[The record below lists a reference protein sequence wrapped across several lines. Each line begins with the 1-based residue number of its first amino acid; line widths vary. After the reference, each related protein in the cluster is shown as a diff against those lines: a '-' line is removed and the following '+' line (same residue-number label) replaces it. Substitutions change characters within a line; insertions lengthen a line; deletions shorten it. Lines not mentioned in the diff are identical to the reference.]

1 MAIYN
6 PPKQSSTGG
15 ILSATGDALIS
26 AGGIIG
32 VTGAAAGGTG
42 LVAGAVVSGVGAITK
57 GIGSLVSSGEQRK
70 QDEYEARYQSLLQG
84 ESNLRQFKQ
93 NSENTMAL
101 QGSSVINQS
110 INNINAYMTPS
121 GSGTGLVSKR
131 LI

>member
-6 PPKQSSTGG
+6 PPKQSSAGG

-26 AGGIIG
+26 TGGVIG
-32 VTGAAAGGTG
+32 VAGAAAGGTG
-42 LVAGAVVSGVGAITK
+42 LVAGAIVAGAGAIAK
-57 GIGSLVSSGEQRK
+57 GIGGLVSAGNQRK
-70 QDEYEARYQSLLQG
+70 QDEYEAHYQNMLQG

-93 NSENTMAL
+93 NSENAMAL
-101 QGSSVINQS
+101 QGSSAINQS

-121 GSGTGLVSKR
+121 SSGTGLVSKR